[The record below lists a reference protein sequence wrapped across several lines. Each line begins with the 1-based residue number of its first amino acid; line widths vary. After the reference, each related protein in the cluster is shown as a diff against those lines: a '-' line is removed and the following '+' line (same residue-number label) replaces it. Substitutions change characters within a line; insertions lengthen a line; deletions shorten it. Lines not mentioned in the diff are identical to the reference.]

1 MLLVSGGHME
11 EKMFFNQGNVSV
23 SNARFIVNGQTY
35 AMNGV
40 TSVKQAARHPSR
52 LGPIVAGIIGLL
64 LLFNAAVG
72 WGLAFL
78 AVAVVW
84 WVTQKSE
91 WIVVL
96 QSSSGETK
104 ALTSTEKPFIDGVI
118 NALNESIVHRG

>member
-1 MLLVSGGHME
+1 ME